1 MAGIPHNL
9 DSLAC
14 LPDVKGSE
22 APPYPLHT
30 ILRCA
35 ILGSPNQRLL
45 VQEIYIAM
53 EEKFPYYR
61 TAGVD
66 WKHSVRHQL
75 SLHRLFVRQR
85 RSLDDPGRGSY
96 WTINLQT
103 PQGNKRLRK
112 RGSKRSR
119 PLNNAT
125 GDLVKSLYSQKRRVS
140 SIRDEL
146 IERLR
151 FKTEE
156 LKCQLAAI
164 NSANVAIARQI
175 VEETLKTTQAK
186 AALEFYK
193 TILTEECRCRI
204 FTMPAQTD

>member
-14 LPDVKGSE
+14 LPDAKGSE

-75 SLHRLFVRQR
+75 SLKRLFVRQR

-119 PLNNAT
+119 PVNNAA
-125 GDLVKSLYSQKRRVS
+125 GDLVKSQTQVS

-146 IERLR
+146 IEPSSVR
-151 FKTEE
+151 
-156 LKCQLAAI
+156 
-164 NSANVAIARQI
+164 
-175 VEETLKTTQAK
+175 
-186 AALEFYK
+186 
-193 TILTEECRCRI
+193 
-204 FTMPAQTD
+204 D